1 MFGASTS
8 AGRPVR
14 AMTLAI
20 VYVLPE
26 PVTPSS
32 VWNDEA
38 VVEAFDQLLD
48 RLRLVARGLE
58 RLVQLVGAAGIRD
71 DGHGVAGDRR
81 RSNRVLLL
89 PNDGNRSCMPRVR
102 RDALRRRAAPAPN
115 CSAASRA

>member
-20 VYVLPE
+20 VKVLPE

-38 VVEAFDQLLD
+38 VGEALDELVD
-48 RLRLVARGLE
+48 RLGLVARGLE
-58 RLVQLVGAAGIRD
+58 RLVQLVGTVREGD
-71 DGHGVAGDRR
+71 DHA
-81 RSNRVLLL
+81 SAL
-89 PNDGNRSCMPRVR
+89 PGEPS
-102 RDALRRRAAPAPN
+102 L
-115 CSAASRA
+115 

>member
-32 VWNDEA
+32 VWNDKP
-38 VVEAFDQLLD
+38 VVQALDELVD
-48 RLRLVARGLE
+48 RLRLVAGGLE
-58 RLVQLVGAAGIRD
+58 RLMELVGAAGIRD
-71 DGHGVAGDRR
+71 DHGLR
-81 RSNRVLLL
+81 
-89 PNDGNRSCMPRVR
+89 DGRTVEPI
-102 RDALRRRAAPAPN
+102 L
-115 CSAASRA
+115 